1 MWFYADREI
10 SQLSDFPNDTF
21 GFIYRIIHIPTQ
33 KQYIGKKQL
42 ISNRT
47 LPPLKGTKRKRKIQ
61 KESDWKTY
69 YGSHST
75 IKQMI
80 KDGKADEFIREII
93 EFATSK
99 KQLTY
104 LETRYLFQYRVLEFP
119 DIYYN
124 DNILNRFFRTD
135 FFKPKKEIIEN

>member
-1 MWFYADREI
+1 MWFYEDKEV
-10 SQLSDFPNDTF
+10 SELSDIPNDTF

-33 KQYIGKKQL
+33 KEYIGKKQL

-80 KDGKADEFIREII
+80 KDGKADEFRREII

-119 DIYYN
+119 DLFYN

-135 FFKPKKEIIEN
+135 FFKSNKEIIEN

>member
-1 MWFYADREI
+1 MWFYKGKEL
-10 SQLSDFPNDTF
+10 SELSDLPNDTF
-21 GFIYRIIHIPTQ
+21 GFVYKVVHIPT
-33 KQYIGKKQL
+33 KREYIGKKQL

-47 LPPLKGTKRKRKIQ
+47 LPPLKGTKRKRKVQ

-80 KDGKADEFIREII
+80 KEGKAGEFKREII
-93 EFATSK
+93 EFAISK

-104 LETRYLFQYRVLEFP
+104 LETRYLFEYRVLEYPELFF
-119 DIYYN
+119 N

-135 FFKPKKEIIEN
+135 FFKNK